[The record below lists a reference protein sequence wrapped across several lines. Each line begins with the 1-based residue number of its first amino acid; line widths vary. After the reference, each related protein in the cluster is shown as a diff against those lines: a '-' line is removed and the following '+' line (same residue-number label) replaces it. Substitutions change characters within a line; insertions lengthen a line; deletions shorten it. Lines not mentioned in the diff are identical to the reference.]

1 MLTLG
6 NLPVP
11 ANSRHLEIMGDG
23 LRAIPDASPGEGKPA
38 AGGACGQPATGRG
51 HGKHDRPADG
61 PRGEH
66 HDQDTL
72 LDAWVREL
80 VEAAPPL
87 TPAQR
92 DKLALLLN
100 TPAPAGP
107 AARGHSGP
115 AAPISGPQPQAS

>member
-1 MLTLG
+1 
-6 NLPVP
+6 
-11 ANSRHLEIMGDG
+11 MGDG
-23 LRAIPDASPGEGKPA
+23 FRAIPDAGPGEDKPA
-38 AGGACGQPATGRG
+38 AGGTCGQPATGRG
-51 HGKHDRPADG
+51 GGTHDLPADG
-61 PRGEH
+61 PRDGH
-66 HDQDTL
+66 QDQDTL

-100 TPAPAGP
+100 PPGLAGP

-115 AAPISGPQPQAS
+115 AAPVSGPQPQAS